1 MKIEMQMRI
10 MQEVEENMS
19 KLRNGINQ
27 SSAQH
32 IQEIKKLVN

>member
-1 MKIEMQMRI
+1 MKIDNQMRI

-27 SSAQH
+27 SSAH
-32 IQEIKKLVN
+32 HNQEIKKLVN